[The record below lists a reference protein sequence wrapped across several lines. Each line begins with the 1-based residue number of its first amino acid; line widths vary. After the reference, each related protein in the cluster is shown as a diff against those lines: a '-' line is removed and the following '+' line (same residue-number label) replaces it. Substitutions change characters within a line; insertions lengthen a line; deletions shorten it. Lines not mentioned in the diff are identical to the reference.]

1 MTMKSIALVTGAGG
15 GLGSVVCRRLSEAG
29 FHVLLVDVEIEGL
42 ERIAQT
48 LTGSWEIHQCDV
60 TDEGSVSQLMGRVE
74 EKHGQLDVLVN
85 NAGIESGALLSD
97 LTVSDWRQI
106 FEVNVTGP
114 FLLARAA
121 LPIWFRTRAGT
132 IVNISSRTW
141 LSGGSDAAYVSS
153 KAALVGLTRA
163 LASEL
168 GYLGVTSNA
177 VAPGFVRSQLSNV
190 KGDADQIEDFAQRFM
205 DASPL
210 NRPVTPEDVAETVA
224 FLASPGARAITGEV
238 VHVAAGSQMAVRVRT
253 AAQQQ
258 AEQRADTNL
267 EARL

>member
-1 MTMKSIALVTGAGG
+1 MTEKAIALVTGAGG
-15 GLGSVVCRRLSEAG
+15 GLGSVVSRRLSEAG
-29 FHVLLVDVEIEGL
+29 FHILLVDVETEGL

-48 LTGSWEIHQCDV
+48 LPGSWEIHQCDV
-60 TDEGSVSQLMGRVE
+60 TDEGSVSQMMGRIGNDNG
-74 EKHGQLDVLVN
+74 HLDVLVN
-85 NAGIESGALLSD
+85 NAGIESGALLAD
-97 LTVSDWRQI
+97 LSAGDWRRI

-121 LPIWFRTRAGT
+121 LPIWRRTRTGT

-177 VAPGFVRSQLSNV
+177 VAPGFVKSQLSHV
-190 KGDADQIEDFAQRFM
+190 KGDPAQVEDFAQRFM
-205 DASPL
+205 EASPL

-238 VHVAAGSQMAVRVRT
+238 VHVAAGSQMAVRVKT
-253 AAQQQ
+253 AAQRRV
-258 AEQRADTNL
+258 EQHAAIES
-267 EARL
+267 EARS